1 MFQYK
6 SKNIEGSVLEIGKI
20 MENLKKRV
28 EKLEDELVEQ
38 YKINIKIR
46 QEQRFLNV
54 MLIIAFL
61 NILVITVTK

>member
-6 SKNIEGSVLEIGKI
+6 AKEIKGSVLD
-20 MENLKKRV
+20 NL
-28 EKLEDELVEQ
+28 D

-61 NILVITVTK
+61 NILVIKVTK

>member
-6 SKNIEGSVLEIGKI
+6 AKEIEGSVLERGKI
-20 MENLKKRV
+20 TENLKKRV
-28 EKLEDELVEQ
+28 EKLEDELVKQ

>member
-1 MFQYK
+1 MD
-6 SKNIEGSVLEIGKI
+6 
-20 MENLKKRV
+20 NL

>member
-1 MFQYK
+1 
-6 SKNIEGSVLEIGKI
+6 

-54 MLIIAFL
+54 MLIIAF
-61 NILVITVTK
+61 

>member
-6 SKNIEGSVLEIGKI
+6 AKEIEGSVLERGKI

>member
-1 MFQYK
+1 
-6 SKNIEGSVLEIGKI
+6 

-46 QEQRFLNV
+46 QEQRFLIV
-54 MLIIAFL
+54 TLIIAFL
-61 NILVITVTK
+61 NILQ